1 MANKKISELVEE
13 TNPSSNDE
21 LIFLDSSTADLKKV
35 KLKNLTASDE
45 LNDIDFPFT
54 VLGTTGESSV
64 LNLSSISASAYS
76 SNTNIKSVHIG
87 SNVKTIADSG
97 FNLSALSSL
106 TFSDGVTS
114 IGKRAFYNQQGA
126 TFDETIELPDSLT
139 SIGAFAFS
147 QNTMKGGIK
156 FGQNLTT
163 IRSSA
168 FYNCNG
174 LNRVD
179 IPDSVT
185 QAGGAFGYSSISA
198 CKIGTG
204 LSLQGIREMFDACNA
219 LTGVEVAENNPDASS
234 FSGILFNKNQ
244 TSLRFAP
251 RAVGK
256 AIIPGT
262 CTGIDS
268 LAFYRSILTEL
279 SFPDS
284 LTGIGSMSF
293 YYSQIPDVLNFSSNL
308 KSIGSAAFGF
318 CHGPVS
324 LNVPAGSIEA
334 GAFRYF
340 GSLKN
345 ATLGTGVTSV
355 GSSAFTY
362 CPNLTGLF
370 CRVPLTSIGTNAFNA
385 TSPNLVIH
393 ARASDSTWTAG
404 TNLSIKGNTSVDVIK
419 DL

>member
-1 MANKKISELVEE
+1 MANKKISELAEE

-45 LNDIDFPFT
+45 LNYIDFPFT

-64 LNLSSISASAYS
+64 LNLSSIPASAYS

-87 SNVKTIADSG
+87 SNVKTIGSSG
-97 FNLSALSSL
+97 FYASSVSNL
-106 TFSDGVTS
+106 TFSEGITS
-114 IGKRAFYNQQGA
+114 IGQRAFMNQQGA
-126 TFDETIELPDSLT
+126 AFDQTIEFPDSLT
-139 SIGAFAFS
+139 EIGHLSFFS
-147 QNTMKGGIK
+147 NSMPGIK
-156 FGQNLTT
+156 FGQNLTK

-168 FYNCNG
+168 FAYCSG
-174 LNRVD
+174 FSKLD

-185 QAGGAFGYSSISA
+185 QASSAFGYSSINV

-204 LSLQGIREMFDACNA
+204 LSLQGIREMFNSCNA

-262 CTGIDS
+262 CTGIHTQ
-268 LAFYRSILTEL
+268 AFYRCFLTEL
-279 SFPDS
+279 SFPAS
-284 LTGIGSMSF
+284 LTDIGSMAF
-293 YYSQIPDVLNFSSNL
+293 YYSTIPPVLNLPSGL

-318 CHGPVS
+318 CGNITN
-324 LNVPAGSIEA
+324 LNVPAGSIGY
-334 GAFRYF
+334 GAFRYAH
-340 GSLKN
+340 SLTQ

-355 GSSAFTY
+355 GNGTFFS
-362 CPNLTGLF
+362 CPNLTELN
-370 CRVPLTSIGTNAFNA
+370 CNVPLTSITGSNTFGS

-404 TNLSIKGNTSVDVIK
+404 TNLSIGGNTSVDVIK

>member
-35 KLKNLTASDE
+35 QLKDLTASDE
-45 LNDIDFPFT
+45 LTDIDFPFT

-64 LNLSSISASAYS
+64 LNLSSISSNAYS
-76 SNTNIKSVHIG
+76 NNTNIKSVHIG
-87 SNVKTIADSG
+87 SNVKTIANSG
-97 FNLSALSSL
+97 FHRSALSNL
-106 TFSDGVTS
+106 TFSEGVTS
-114 IGKRAFYNQQGA
+114 IGRRAFYDQQG
-126 TFDETIELPDSLT
+126 TVFDETIELPDSLT
-139 SIGAFAFS
+139 SIGGFAFS
-147 QNTMKGGIK
+147 QNSMKGGIK

-163 IRSSA
+163 IGVSA

-185 QAGGAFGYSSISA
+185 QASSAFGYSDISA

-204 LSLQGIREMFDACNA
+204 LSVQGILEMFDTCNN
-219 LTGVEVAENNPDASS
+219 LTGIEVAENNPDASS
-234 FSGILFNKNQ
+234 FSGILFDKNQ
-244 TSLRFAP
+244 TLIRFAP
-251 RAVGK
+251 RAVNK

-262 CTGIDS
+262 CTGIGAQ
-268 LAFYRSILTEL
+268 AFYRCYLSEL

-284 LTGIGSMSF
+284 LTEIGSLSF
-293 YYSQIPDVLNFSSNL
+293 FYSQIPDVLNFSSNL
-308 KSIGSAAFGF
+308 KSIDTSAFGF
-318 CHGPVS
+318 CYGPVN
-324 LNVPAGSIEA
+324 LNLPAGSI
-334 GAFRYF
+334 GASAFEYMN
-340 GSLKN
+340 SLQN
-345 ATLGTGVTSV
+345 VTLGADVTSV
-355 GSSAFTY
+355 GSAAFTY
-362 CPNLTGLF
+362 CSSLTELN
-370 CRVPLTSIGTNAFNA
+370 CNVPLTSIGENAFRT
-385 TSPNLVIH
+385 TSANLVIH